1 MQGALLQERSGSA
14 EAIIKDTLRRGP
26 EISVASSDG
35 RWRFSRWRQFLGSYA
50 LPGLPDPLFVVQLAG
65 KADVRTWVKDGWSE
79 ATSFPGAATIVPAAM
94 PTRWLVDGELD
105 CITLSVDSHGLEAA
119 SVLDQF
125 ANFRFAFAD
134 PLGSALARQ
143 ISTELYQP
151 ASGARD
157 AYVSAL
163 IDALKAH
170 MLRGAATAPV
180 RALPTSAFSSYR
192 IHHIMNAV
200 SEHPEAEYSVE
211 EMAARSGLTPSHF
224 CRVFK
229 KATGTSPHQYVLK
242 ARLDRAQR
250 MLAESDTSMKV
261 IADLLG
267 FTSQSHFNRA
277 FKTHL
282 GETPT
287 NFRARR
293 QGAKMA

>member
-1 MQGALLQERSGSA
+1 MQGALLQERSDSA

-65 KADVRTWVKDGWSE
+65 KSDVRTWVKDSWSE
-79 ATSFPGAATIVPAAM
+79 ATSFPGAATIVPATM

-105 CITLSVDSHGLEAA
+105 CITLSVDSYGLEAA
-119 SVLDQF
+119 SVLDRF
-125 ANFRFAFAD
+125 SNFRFAFDD

-170 MLRGAATAPV
+170 MLRGAVTAP
-180 RALPTSAFSSYR
+180 ANPMPTSAFSSYR

-211 EMAARSGLTPSHF
+211 EMAAQAGLTPSHF
-224 CRVFK
+224 SRVFK
-229 KATGTSPHQYVLK
+229 KATGISPHQYVLK
-242 ARLDRAQR
+242 ARLERAQR
-250 MLAESDTSMKV
+250 MLAESETSMKV

-277 FKTHL
+277 FRTHL

-287 NFRARR
+287 SFRARR
-293 QGAKMA
+293 QGTRMA